1 MKKEQ
6 PKNNFLDEQLNKGK
20 IHTYDLKNDIIFK
33 AFFTRKGNEQFL
45 IDFLEAVL
53 NINIKE
59 IRIKEEVNLEQLSRE
74 EKGGR
79 LDLQAELNDGIII
92 NIELQMENEH
102 NIEERTTY
110 YSSKVIARET
120 KRGTEYQKIK
130 QVIMINILNYE
141 MLGFEQYISKTA
153 IVIDNHREYEVLKGI
168 KWYFIELPKFRRA
181 NPNMDEKLNQW
192 IAFID
197 NYDRGLIKMA
207 EEKNQTLKKARV
219 EMNYLT
225 GDEEVRRLAELREKW
240 EMDYKSAQKAEREEG
255 LKIGKKQGIREG
267 KKERKKQGSKEE
279 KQKIAQKMLM
289 KKLPLDLIQEIT
301 QLTQEELEELLKKQ
315 K

>member
-1 MKKEQ
+1 
-6 PKNNFLDEQLNKGK
+6 
-20 IHTYDLKNDIIFK
+20 
-33 AFFTRKGNEQFL
+33 
-45 IDFLEAVL
+45 
-53 NINIKE
+53 
-59 IRIKEEVNLEQLSRE
+59 
-74 EKGGR
+74 
-79 LDLQAELNDGIII
+79 
-92 NIELQMENEH
+92 
-102 NIEERTTY
+102 
-110 YSSKVIARET
+110 
-120 KRGTEYQKIK
+120 
-130 QVIMINILNYE
+130 
-141 MLGFEQYISKTA
+141 
-153 IVIDNHREYEVLKGI
+153 
-168 KWYFIELPKFRRA
+168 
-181 NPNMDEKLNQW
+181 MDEKLNQW

-255 LKIGKKQGIREG
+255 LKIGKEEGKKQGIREG
-267 KKERKKQGSKEE
+267 KKEGKKQGSKEE